1 MVLMWPPFKF
11 VSDSPALHSR
21 CRLLW
26 SEVYFRREWMVF
38 ELPHQIKLTAI
49 TFSVY
54 QSQYRK
60 QNHENHCINIL
71 IGYFIYDHQIYWT
84 FWLDISFTIPKY
96 TKHFDWIF
104 HLQSSNIP
112 NILIGYFIYDHQI
125 YQTIWLDISF
135 TITKYTKHI
144 DWIFYLRSPNIPNIL
159 IEYFIT
165 SSN

>member
-1 MVLMWPPFKF
+1 MWPPFKF

-21 CRLLW
+21 WQLLW

-54 QSQYRK
+54 QYL
-60 QNHENHCINIL
+60 NIGNRITKTIVL
-71 IGYFIYDHQIYWT
+71 TY
-84 FWLDISFTIPKY
+84 WLDISFTITKY
-96 TKHFDWIF
+96 TEHFDWIF
-104 HLQSSNIP
+104 HLQSPNIP
-112 NILIGYFIYDHQI
+112 NILIGYFIYDDQI
-125 YQTIWLDISF
+125 YQTFWLDISF

-159 IEYFIT
+159 IGYFIT